1 MRKGVVKMKEIRPE
15 VLSQKEN
22 YKLLIGS
29 IIPRPIA
36 LVTTESDDNVLNI
49 APFSF
54 FNVVS
59 SDPPILSIAVQRVN
73 GEMKDTARNI
83 IQNKEAVVHIVDTD
97 NVRDANQTAA
107 LLSHEESEL
116 ERTDFETVDS
126 VEVSV
131 KGLKQSKVRFEAVL
145 YDDIVIEK
153 DGQPISD
160 LLLLEVKYYHFDERI
175 YNDGYINKDELN
187 AVSRLAGNDYA
198 EIGHTFTIERP

>member
-1 MRKGVVKMKEIRPE
+1 MKEIRPE
-15 VLSQKEN
+15 VLTQKEN

-36 LVTTESDDNVLNI
+36 LVTTESVDNVLNI

-116 ERTDFETVDS
+116 ERTNFETVDS

-160 LLLLEVKYYHFDERI
+160 LLLLEVKYYHFDEGI
-175 YNDGYINKDELN
+175 YDDGYINKEKLK

>member
-1 MRKGVVKMKEIRPE
+1 MKEIRPE

-97 NVRDANQTAA
+97 NVRDANQAAA

-116 ERTDFETVDS
+116 ERTNFETVDS

-160 LLLLEVKYYHFDERI
+160 LLLLEVKYYHFDEGI
-175 YNDGYINKDELN
+175 YDDGYINKEKLK

>member
-1 MRKGVVKMKEIRPE
+1 MKEIRPE

-59 SDPPILSIAVQRVN
+59 SDPPILSIAVQREN

-116 ERTDFETVDS
+116 ERTNFETVDS

-175 YNDGYINKDELN
+175 YNDGYINKEELN

>member
-73 GEMKDTARNI
+73 GEMKDTARKI

-107 LLSHEESEL
+107 MLSHEESEL
-116 ERTDFETVDS
+116 ERTNFETVDS

-175 YNDGYINKDELN
+175 YDDGYINKEELK

>member
-1 MRKGVVKMKEIRPE
+1 MKEIRPE

-83 IQNKEAVVHIVDTD
+83 IQNKEAVVHIVDTH

-116 ERTDFETVDS
+116 ERTNFETVDS

-175 YNDGYINKDELN
+175 YNDGYINKEELN
-187 AVSRLAGNDYA
+187 VVSRLAGNDYA

>member
-1 MRKGVVKMKEIRPE
+1 MKEIRPE

-116 ERTDFETVDS
+116 ERTNFETVDS

-175 YNDGYINKDELN
+175 YEDGYINKEKLN

>member
-1 MRKGVVKMKEIRPE
+1 MKEIRPE

-107 LLSHEESEL
+107 MLSHEESEL

-175 YNDGYINKDELN
+175 YDDGYINKEELN

>member
-1 MRKGVVKMKEIRPE
+1 MKEIRPE

-22 YKLLIGS
+22 YKLLVGS

-59 SDPPILSIAVQRVN
+59 SDPPILSVAVQRVN

-83 IQNKEAVVHIVDTD
+83 VQNKEAVVHIVDTD

-116 ERTDFETVDS
+116 ERTNFETVDS

-175 YNDGYINKDELN
+175 YNDGYINKEELN

>member
-1 MRKGVVKMKEIRPE
+1 MKEIRPE

-54 FNVVS
+54 FNVIS

-116 ERTDFETVDS
+116 ERTNFETVDS

-160 LLLLEVKYYHFDERI
+160 LLLLEVKYYHFDEGI
-175 YNDGYINKDELN
+175 YDDGYINKEKLK

>member
-1 MRKGVVKMKEIRPE
+1 MKEIRPE

-59 SDPPILSIAVQRVN
+59 SDPPILSVAVQRVN

-83 IQNKEAVVHIVDTD
+83 VQNKEAVVHIVDTD

-116 ERTDFETVDS
+116 ERTNFETVDS

-175 YNDGYINKDELN
+175 YNDGYINKEELN

>member
-1 MRKGVVKMKEIRPE
+1 MKEIRPE

-59 SDPPILSIAVQRVN
+59 SNPPILSIAVQRVN

-116 ERTDFETVDS
+116 ERTNFETVDS

-175 YNDGYINKDELN
+175 YDDGYINKEKLK

>member
-1 MRKGVVKMKEIRPE
+1 MKEIRPE

-59 SDPPILSIAVQRVN
+59 SDPPILSVAVQRVN

-83 IQNKEAVVHIVDTD
+83 VQNKEVVVHIVDTD

-116 ERTDFETVDS
+116 ERTNFETVDS

-175 YNDGYINKDELN
+175 YNDGYINKEELN

>member
-1 MRKGVVKMKEIRPE
+1 MKEIRPE

-116 ERTDFETVDS
+116 ERTNFETVDS

-175 YNDGYINKDELN
+175 YDDGYINKEKLK

>member
-1 MRKGVVKMKEIRPE
+1 MKEIRPE

-83 IQNKEAVVHIVDTD
+83 IQNKEAVVHIVVTD

-116 ERTDFETVDS
+116 ERTNFETVDS

-160 LLLLEVKYYHFDERI
+160 LLLLEVKYYHFDEGI
-175 YNDGYINKDELN
+175 YDDGYINKEKLK

>member
-1 MRKGVVKMKEIRPE
+1 MKEIQPE

-59 SDPPILSIAVQRVN
+59 SDPPILSVAVQRVN

-83 IQNKEAVVHIVDTD
+83 VQNKEAVVHIVDTD

-116 ERTDFETVDS
+116 ERTNFETVDS

-175 YNDGYINKDELN
+175 YNDGYINKEELN

>member
-1 MRKGVVKMKEIRPE
+1 MKEIRPE

-36 LVTTESDDNVLNI
+36 LVTTESDENVLNI

-116 ERTDFETVDS
+116 ERTNFETVDS

-175 YNDGYINKDELN
+175 YDDGYINKEELN

>member
-1 MRKGVVKMKEIRPE
+1 MKEIRPE

-97 NVRDANQTAA
+97 NVRDVNQTAA
-107 LLSHEESEL
+107 MLSHEESEL
-116 ERTDFETVDS
+116 ERTNFETVDS

-145 YDDIVIEK
+145 YEDIVIEK

-175 YNDGYINKDELN
+175 YNDGYINKEELN

>member
-1 MRKGVVKMKEIRPE
+1 MKEIRPE

-116 ERTDFETVDS
+116 ERTNFETVDS

-175 YNDGYINKDELN
+175 YNDGYINKEELN
-187 AVSRLAGNDYA
+187 VVSRLAGNDYA

>member
-1 MRKGVVKMKEIRPE
+1 MKKIRPE
-15 VLSQKEN
+15 ALSQKEN

-36 LVTTESDDNVLNI
+36 LVTTQSDSGLLNI

-73 GEMKDTARNI
+73 GEPKDTARNI
-83 IQNKEAVVHIVDTD
+83 LQNNEAVVHIVDTD
-97 NVRDANQTAA
+97 NVKDANQTAA
-107 LLSHEESEL
+107 LLSPDESEI
-116 ERTDFETVDS
+116 ERTEFEQVDS

-131 KGLKQSKVRFEAVL
+131 PGLKQSKVRFETVL
-145 YDDIVIEK
+145 KEDIVIKK
-153 DGQPISD
+153 DGEPVSD
-160 LLLLEVKYYHFDERI
+160 LLLIEVKYYHFDEAI
-175 YNDGYINKDELN
+175 YDNGYINKDELS

-198 EIGHTFTIERP
+198 EIGKTFTIERPQ

>member
-1 MRKGVVKMKEIRPE
+1 MKKIRPE
-15 VLSQKEN
+15 ALSQKEN

-36 LVTTESDDNVLNI
+36 LVTTQSDSGLLNI

-73 GEMKDTARNI
+73 GEPKDTARNI
-83 IQNKEAVVHIVDTD
+83 LQNNEAVVHIVDTD
-97 NVRDANQTAA
+97 NVKDANQTAA
-107 LLSHEESEL
+107 LLSPDESEI
-116 ERTDFETVDS
+116 ERTEFEQVDS

-131 KGLKQSKVRFEAVL
+131 PGLKQSKVRIETVL
-145 YDDIVIEK
+145 KEDIVIKK
-153 DGQPISD
+153 DGEPVSD
-160 LLLLEVKYYHFDERI
+160 LLLLEVKYYHFDEAI
-175 YNDGYINKDELN
+175 YDNGYINKDELS

-198 EIGHTFTIERP
+198 EIGKTFTIERPQ

>member
-1 MRKGVVKMKEIRPE
+1 MKEIRPE

-59 SDPPILSIAVQRVN
+59 SDPPILSVAVQRVN

-83 IQNKEAVVHIVDTD
+83 VQNKEAVVHIVDTD

-153 DGQPISD
+153 DGQSISD

-175 YNDGYINKDELN
+175 YDDGYINKDELN
-187 AVSRLAGNDYA
+187 AASRLAGNDYA

>member
-59 SDPPILSIAVQRVN
+59 SNPPILSIAVQRVN

-107 LLSHEESEL
+107 MLSHEESEL
-116 ERTDFETVDS
+116 ERTNFETVDS

-175 YNDGYINKDELN
+175 YDDGYINKEELK

>member
-1 MRKGVVKMKEIRPE
+1 MKEIRPE

-22 YKLLIGS
+22 YKLLIES

-59 SDPPILSIAVQRVN
+59 SDPPILSVAVQRVN

-83 IQNKEAVVHIVDTD
+83 VQNKEAVVHIVDTD

-116 ERTDFETVDS
+116 ERTNFETVDS

-175 YNDGYINKDELN
+175 YNDGYINKEELN

>member
-1 MRKGVVKMKEIRPE
+1 MKEIRPE

-116 ERTDFETVDS
+116 ERTNFETVDS

-175 YNDGYINKDELN
+175 YDDGYINKEKLN

>member
-1 MRKGVVKMKEIRPE
+1 MKEIRPE

-107 LLSHEESEL
+107 MLSHEESEL
-116 ERTDFETVDS
+116 ERTNFETVDS

-160 LLLLEVKYYHFDERI
+160 LLLLEVKYYHFDEGI
-175 YNDGYINKDELN
+175 YDDGYINKEELK

>member
-1 MRKGVVKMKEIRPE
+1 MKKIRPE
-15 VLSQKEN
+15 ALSQKEN

-36 LVTTESDDNVLNI
+36 LVTTQSDSGLLNI

-73 GEMKDTARNI
+73 GEPKDTARNI
-83 IQNKEAVVHIVDTD
+83 LQNNEAVVHIVDTE
-97 NVRDANQTAA
+97 NVKDANQTAA
-107 LLSHEESEL
+107 LLSPDESEI
-116 ERTDFETVDS
+116 ERTEFEQVDS

-131 KGLKQSKVRFEAVL
+131 PGLKQSKVRFETVL
-145 YDDIVIEK
+145 KEDIVIKK
-153 DGQPISD
+153 DGEPVSD
-160 LLLLEVKYYHFDERI
+160 LLLIEVKYYHFDEAI
-175 YNDGYINKDELN
+175 YDNGYINKDELS

-198 EIGHTFTIERP
+198 EIGKTFTIERPQ

>member
-1 MRKGVVKMKEIRPE
+1 MKKIRPE
-15 VLSQKEN
+15 ALSQKEN

-36 LVTTESDDNVLNI
+36 LVTTQSDSGLLNI

-73 GEMKDTARNI
+73 GEPKDTARNI
-83 IQNKEAVVHIVDTD
+83 LQNNEAVVHIVDTD
-97 NVRDANQTAA
+97 NVKDANQTAA
-107 LLSHEESEL
+107 LLRPDESEI
-116 ERTDFETVDS
+116 ERTEFEQVDS

-131 KGLKQSKVRFEAVL
+131 PGLKQSKVRFETVL
-145 YDDIVIEK
+145 KEDIVIKK
-153 DGQPISD
+153 DGEPVSD
-160 LLLLEVKYYHFDERI
+160 LLLLEVKYYHFDEAI
-175 YNDGYINKDELN
+175 YDNGYINKDELS

-198 EIGHTFTIERP
+198 EIGKTFTIERPQ

>member
-1 MRKGVVKMKEIRPE
+1 MKEIRPE

-116 ERTDFETVDS
+116 ERTNFETVDS

-160 LLLLEVKYYHFDERI
+160 LLLLEVKYYHFDEGI
-175 YNDGYINKDELN
+175 YDDGYINKEKLK

-198 EIGHTFTIERP
+198 EIGHTFAIERP

>member
-1 MRKGVVKMKEIRPE
+1 MKEIRPE

-97 NVRDANQTAA
+97 NVRDANQTAT

-116 ERTDFETVDS
+116 ERTNFETVDS

-153 DGQPISD
+153 DGQSISD

-175 YNDGYINKDELN
+175 YNDGYINKEELN

>member
-1 MRKGVVKMKEIRPE
+1 MKEIRPE
-15 VLSQKEN
+15 VLTQKEN

-116 ERTDFETVDS
+116 ERTNFETVDS

-160 LLLLEVKYYHFDERI
+160 LLLLEVKYYHFDEGI
-175 YNDGYINKDELN
+175 YDDGYINKEKLK

>member
-1 MRKGVVKMKEIRPE
+1 MKEIRPE

-36 LVTTESDDNVLNI
+36 LVTTESDDNILNI

-107 LLSHEESEL
+107 MLSHEESEL
-116 ERTDFETVDS
+116 ERTNFETVDS

-160 LLLLEVKYYHFDERI
+160 LLLLEVKYYHFDEGI
-175 YNDGYINKDELN
+175 YDDGYINKEKLK

>member
-1 MRKGVVKMKEIRPE
+1 MKKIRPE
-15 VLSQKEN
+15 ALSQKEN

-36 LVTTESDDNVLNI
+36 LVTTQSDSGLLNI

-73 GEMKDTARNI
+73 GEPKDTARNI
-83 IQNKEAVVHIVDTD
+83 LQNNEAVVHIVDTE
-97 NVRDANQTAA
+97 NVKDANQTAA
-107 LLSHEESEL
+107 LLSPDESEI
-116 ERTDFETVDS
+116 ERTEFEQVDS

-131 KGLKQSKVRFEAVL
+131 PGLKQSKVRFETVL
-145 YDDIVIEK
+145 KEDIVIKK
-153 DGQPISD
+153 DGEPVSD
-160 LLLLEVKYYHFDERI
+160 LLLLEVKYYHFDEAI
-175 YNDGYINKDELN
+175 YDNGYINKDELS

-198 EIGHTFTIERP
+198 EIGKTFTIERPQ

>member
-1 MRKGVVKMKEIRPE
+1 MKEIRPE

-59 SDPPILSIAVQRVN
+59 SDPPILSVAVQRVN

-83 IQNKEAVVHIVDTD
+83 VQNKEAVVHIVDTD

-116 ERTDFETVDS
+116 ERTNFETVDS

-145 YDDIVIEK
+145 YDHIVIEK

-175 YNDGYINKDELN
+175 YNDGYINKEELN